1 VIDAMGTVTPSS
13 PADEALRRAEAF
25 LRVVHDR
32 SDAAERQR
40 PGLESPIVGEHPSS
54 DERQMVL
61 PHVPMAP
68 SATTSEAAAATHDTA
83 IEKTIW
89 GSPAGKKHLAP
100 RLVKLI
106 PPHTTYV
113 EPFAGSGAV
122 FFAKPPSENEVL
134 GDADPEIAFAYKAL
148 VRLTDAELAALRK
161 KDWTGRKTLFRA
173 MQEARPR
180 SKLEKLY
187 RFLYL
192 SHFAYGKLRGKS
204 YNPNAEGIGARTID
218 RIEKYR
224 DRLRNVTVRSAHYAD
239 VVREFDSK
247 DTFFFLD
254 PPYPGHNVE
263 VGEDSFDEVEFR
275 KVLDGI
281 KGKFLVTYGT
291 RGELDTSGFHVR
303 MVRTR
308 RTISS
313 MRGVGGPKTLPQLLI
328 ANYAITQKSLGPYAI
343 DVVDAAVEL
352 APDAA
357 AHLDLARVLAKAL
370 AEETGAPSV
379 CALVTELDRFD
390 DVTGG
395 RAAFFAR
402 ELLPISEQLATAI
415 EAEMPELAG
424 RLHDAQPEL
433 EYLAKAQ
440 WSRAFINDLP
450 DEAFLYI
457 EPGGTKDDGGKTVPR
472 SLRHFPYRDQN
483 GDIDVPHLRNTIAR
497 IPHSAVQRLTA
508 DAKRKLQERA
518 RRLLEETRRVVDRA
532 ETMHGEHGAGP
543 ASELTNPGERSGLLA
558 VALQKRIPLLKTD
571 EERYVLGVV
580 LEPET
585 VDAQDDI
592 YSAAEVRDAAHRF
605 MEQYQNIGLM
615 HRGLVNGRVKIL
627 ETYLAPTPFSLD
639 GAQVRKGTWLL
650 AVRVLDDELW
660 AQIKSGDLTGLSIV
674 SAASSPH

>member
-13 PADEALRRAEAF
+13 PTDAALRRAEAF
-25 LRVVHDR
+25 LRVVHD
-32 SDAAERQR
+32 SSGGAGAER
-40 PGLESPIVGEHPSS
+40 PSVESAEVAATH
-54 DERQMVL
+54 DRQMVL
-61 PHVPMAP
+61 PHVQMEA
-68 SATTSEAAAATHDTA
+68 SSSTTTSEAATRTHDSA

-106 PPHTTYV
+106 PSHKTYV

-122 FFAKPPSENEVL
+122 FFAKPPSEKEIL
-134 GDADPEIAFAYKAL
+134 GDADPEIAFAYKVL
-148 VRLTDAELAALRK
+148 TRLTDAELAALKK

-173 MQEARPR
+173 MQETRPR

-204 YNPNAEGIGARTID
+204 YNPNAEGIPARTID

-239 VVREFDSK
+239 VVEEFDGK

-263 VGEDSFDEVEFR
+263 VGEDRFDEAEFR

-303 MVRTR
+303 TIRTR

-328 ANYAITQKSLGPYAI
+328 ANYAIAQKALGPYDI
-343 DVVDAAVEL
+343 DVIDAAIEL
-352 APDAA
+352 TADTAA
-357 AHLDLARVLAKAL
+357 DLDLALALAKAL
-370 AEETGAPSV
+370 AEETGEPSV
-379 CALVTELDRFD
+379 CALVSELDRFD

-395 RAAFFAR
+395 RAALLAR
-402 ELLPISEQLATAI
+402 ELLPVSSQLAVAI
-415 EAEMPELAG
+415 EAELPELAG
-424 RLHDAQPEL
+424 LLHDAQPEL
-433 EYLAKAQ
+433 EKLAKAQ

-450 DEAFLYI
+450 DDAFLYI
-457 EPGGTKDDGGKTVPR
+457 GPGGRKDDDGKSVPR
-472 SLRHFPYRDQN
+472 SLRQFPYRDRS
-483 GDIDVPHLRNTIAR
+483 GDVDVPHLRNAIAR
-497 IPHSAVQRLTA
+497 IPQSTAPGLTE
-508 DAKRKLQERA
+508 DTKRTLQERA
-518 RRLLEETRRVVDRA
+518 RRLLEGAQRA
-532 ETMHGEHGAGP
+532 AKAEA
-543 ASELTNPGERSGLLA
+543 LRGERGPSVADGPTSRGEVPDLVA
-558 VALQKRIPLLKTD
+558 IALQKRIPLLKTD

-627 ETYLAPTPFSLD
+627 ESFLAPTSFALD

-650 AVRVLDDELW
+650 AVRVLDDDLW
-660 AQIKSGDLTGLSIV
+660 MQIKSGELTGLSIGG
-674 SAASSPH
+674 SARRE